1 MRQLLCLTCVL
12 LIAAA
17 ADDSK
22 PSHPF
27 AEKGAPAG
35 WVVRVWNDVSK
46 PAPPEAKCMVND
58 HGQLSTVMR
67 NGQLRMDCSR
77 AEQRRKLHCDS
88 AEEPAGALKGGPR
101 KGHIGFQDL
110 GRDGRVEI
118 RNVSIRVLN
127 AAPSPDAKA
136 K

>member
-1 MRQLLCLTCVL
+1 MRQLLSLTCVL

-46 PAPPEAKCMVND
+46 PAPPEAKWMVND
-58 HGQLSTVMR
+58 DGILT
-67 NGQLRMDCSR
+67 GAESR
-77 AEQRRKLHCDS
+77 ETWLMSEQEYTDFELEVEFKIPPRGNS
-88 AEEPAGALKGGPR
+88 GVAL
-101 KGHIGFQDL
+101 
-110 GRDGRVEI
+110 
-118 RNVSIRVLN
+118 
-127 AAPSPDAKA
+127 
-136 K
+136 